1 MKFIFNQKHFRS
13 GAVSALGFLGS
24 RVGRQPLS
32 PYPSKQTSGGRAGMS
47 QKCQYSNRVAEKVA
61 RTPVL
66 RRTIDC
72 LYLHDEAF
80 VDSDLLHRW
89 KLHDCVGRC
98 WTTNANDVSING
110 ANDRLVA
117 VVVEI
122 HCEEELFTVLTKVG
136 CSGRNALFRSQGFW
150 NVITRKGWV

>member
-1 MKFIFNQKHFRS
+1 
-13 GAVSALGFLGS
+13 
-24 RVGRQPLS
+24 
-32 PYPSKQTSGGRAGMS
+32 MS
-47 QKCQYSNRVAEKVA
+47 VQCQYSNRVSEKVA

-136 CSGRNALFRSQGFW
+136 CSVRNALFRSQGFW